1 MPIFF
6 KKANFFGFFD
16 TIYMN
21 EKTNPYKRS
30 PKAMKKEEKK
40 KRINWKRTFQNNVFM
55 LRLLIKA
62 CPGVFILNLI
72 CTVLSAIRSF
82 LVGTYLYMYALNAL
96 QEGVAL
102 KTILITLVG
111 LIIFTVSEMLFQ
123 NIAACYFNVKYPVV
137 NAYFQSMMQKKAVE
151 VDLACYENAEF
162 FDTYIK
168 ASDEATNRAYAVMN
182 NFVNVIWVLINV
194 GATGALII
202 AIDPVFILIALAPFL
217 CTILIGK
224 KRNRIRY
231 DYDMRNKE
239 VGRQRDY
246 VRRTFYLK
254 DFSKEMRLSEMW
266 KVMYG
271 RMRSSVAELKDIVH
285 KYGYKVMFFR
295 YLYDVI
301 YNVLVYSGT
310 VLLAS
315 FKTLVLKNMLIGDCF
330 VVINSITQVAGNI
343 NYMGNVFLKLDENSL
358 YAENLRKFLEYEVR
372 IAEDENAPAVSSF
385 ERLELKNLTFSYE
398 NQKAPALANVSFT
411 VNVGE
416 KIAIVGH
423 NGAGKTTLIKLLQRL
438 YDPDKGEILV
448 NGENIKTYRLSSYR
462 ALFGTVFQ
470 DYCLFATTVAEN
482 VMMRGNIT
490 DEDRVTVKDAL
501 QKAGI
506 CEKIE
511 QLPNGIDSTVTREFD
526 KEGAMFSGGE
536 AQKISIARIF
546 AGKQE
551 IVIMDEP
558 TSALDPIAEQEMYRN
573 MFEACEGKTVIFI
586 SHRLSSATMADRVY
600 LFENGQIIEEGSHR
614 ELLALNGKYADMW
627 HKQADTYL
635 DKEEVTA

>member
-1 MPIFF
+1 
-6 KKANFFGFFD
+6 
-16 TIYMN
+16 
-21 EKTNPYKRS
+21 
-30 PKAMKKEEKK
+30 MKKQKKEKQEKK
-40 KRINWKRTFQNNVFM
+40 KINWKRTFQNNVFM
-55 LRLLIKA
+55 LNLLIKA

-72 CTVLSAIRSF
+72 CTVLSAVRSF

-137 NAYFQSMMQKKAVE
+137 NAYFQRMMQKKAVE

-202 AIDPVFILIALAPFL
+202 TIDPVFILIALAPFL
-217 CTILIGK
+217 CTVLIGK

-330 VVINSITQVAGNI
+330 VVINSITNVAGNI

-358 YAENLRKFLEYEVR
+358 YADNLRKFLEYEVR
-372 IAEDENAPAVSSF
+372 IAEDENAPVVPSF
-385 ERLELKNLTFSYE
+385 EKLELKNMTFSYE
-398 NQKAPALANVSFT
+398 GQKTPALADVNFT

-438 YDPDKGEILV
+438 YDPDEGEILV

-490 DEDRVTVKDAL
+490 DEDRELVKESL
-501 QKAGI
+501 KKAGI
-506 CEKIE
+506 YEKIE
-511 QLPNGIDSTVTREFD
+511 QLPSGIDSTVTREFD

-536 AQKISIARIF
+536 AQKISIARLF
-546 AGKQE
+546 AGGQE

-600 LFENGQIIEEGSHR
+600 LFENGRIIEQGSHR
-614 ELLALNGKYADMW
+614 ELLAINGKYADMW